1 MSRPPSDSTKPDSA
15 NRPRV
20 LFLAAEAP
28 YPTVCGGP
36 MRATSVLEYLASRF
50 SVHGI
55 FFREPGSPDPAAAV
69 PAGKLVRA
77 DVIDLPFH
85 SKGTLAR
92 TARNA
97 WRLVRHQ
104 PPLIDRFAGFAAQIE
119 RCVQGQRYEAAFME
133 HFWCAPYVEQLRP
146 VARRVILDVYNVESA
161 WHQSVANAE
170 GGALG
175 WAHRRFARAALRSER
190 RWFPRFDRILT
201 TSCDDARLVQS
212 ISPGAKVTVY
222 PNALPFLAQPSRAE
236 RCEIV
241 FSGNL
246 EYAPNIQAVRFF
258 HRDIWPALKSRWPGL
273 RWKILS
279 RNAGAFRDLPASD
292 PRIEITG
299 FVEDAVAV
307 IAQAQVAVVPLLA
320 GSGTRIKILEA
331 WAAATPVVST
341 TTGAEG
347 LDFRD
352 GEHLILAD
360 DAGHFA
366 EAVSRLLGSLADRT
380 RLGAAG
386 RRLYEESYTWK
397 AVWKT
402 LDEALD
408 PAAVDRDRE
417 TR

>member
-1 MSRPPSDSTKPDSA
+1 MSRPPSDFRKPDSA
-15 NRPRV
+15 DRPRA

-28 YPTVCGGP
+28 YPTVGGGP

-55 FFREPGSPDPAAAV
+55 FFREPGAPDPAAAV
-69 PAGKLVRA
+69 PPGKLVRA

-92 TARNA
+92 AARNA
-97 WRLVRHQ
+97 RRLVCGQ
-104 PPLIDRFAGFAAQIE
+104 LPLIDRFAGFAAQIE
-119 RCVQGQRYEAAFME
+119 RCLQGQRYDAAFIE

-161 WHQSVANAE
+161 WHQSMANSE

-175 WAHRRFARAALRSER
+175 WAQRRFARMALRSER
-190 RWFPRFDRILT
+190 QWFPRFDRILT
-201 TSCDDARLVQS
+201 TSCNDARLVQT
-212 ISPGAKVTVY
+212 ISPDAKVTVY
-222 PNALPFLAQPSRAE
+222 PNALPLFAPPPRAE
-236 RCEIV
+236 RFEIV
-241 FSGNL
+241 LSGNL

-258 HRDIWPALKSRWPGL
+258 HRHIWPALKSRWPGL

-279 RNAGAFRDLPASD
+279 RNAGAFRDLPAGD

-331 WAAATPVVST
+331 WAAGTPVVST
-341 TTGAEG
+341 TIGAEG
-347 LDFRD
+347 LEFRD

-360 DAGHFA
+360 DAGQFA
-366 EAVSRLLGSLADRT
+366 EAVSRLLESRADRM

-386 RRLYEESYTWK
+386 RRLYEERYTWK

-402 LDEALD
+402 LEEALG
-408 PAAVDRDRE
+408 AAVVAPG
-417 TR
+417 